1 MNYGCL
7 GIVTAL
13 LSVGFIVFF
22 FYQKEKKKRLQREN
36 LLLHKEAELS
46 GLREQEIRLQ
56 NKEAELREA
65 LFRRIAFFRK
75 LPSLHND
82 ESQDEVASS
91 RKIVVTDAE
100 WVEVISVVNEA
111 FDHFATRLEPNLSV
125 IEQ

>member
-1 MNYGCL
+1 MHLKQRGKELWML

-56 NKEAELREA
+56 NKEAELRET
-65 LFRRIAFFRK
+65 LFRRIAFFGSYLRSIMMKVRMKWLPVVK
-75 LPSLHND
+75 L
-82 ESQDEVASS
+82 
-91 RKIVVTDAE
+91 
-100 WVEVISVVNEA
+100 
-111 FDHFATRLEPNLSV
+111 
-125 IEQ
+125 

>member
-1 MNYGCL
+1 ML

-56 NKEAELREA
+56 NKEA
-65 LFRRIAFFRK
+65 
-75 LPSLHND
+75 
-82 ESQDEVASS
+82 
-91 RKIVVTDAE
+91 
-100 WVEVISVVNEA
+100 
-111 FDHFATRLEPNLSV
+111 
-125 IEQ
+125 

>member
-1 MNYGCL
+1 MDAGHCNSFAWCWFH
-7 GIVTAL
+7 
-13 LSVGFIVFF
+13 SVFL
-22 FYQKEKKKRLQREN
+22 YQKEKKKRLQREN
-36 LLLHKEAELS
+36 LLLHQEAELS
-46 GLREQEIRLQ
+46 GLREKEIRLQ

-100 WVEVISVVNEA
+100 W
-111 FDHFATRLEPNLSV
+111 
-125 IEQ
+125 IEGDFCCQRSF